1 MPLYFV
7 MSSGRNPPSPTLTPS
22 GVDRKWQPVRMR
34 SPSGPW
40 RTLVFDE
47 ILDAIVIA
55 DDDRRFIDA
64 NTAACALFGVSLND
78 LLGRRV
84 EDFAAA
90 STDYDPI
97 AAWNRFVAR
106 GQDSGQ
112 FPLAR
117 SDGSRLTVEY
127 RARANVAPGVHVSIL
142 RDATARIA
150 LDQRLVDSGARAVR
164 LQEMA
169 SKLVEAASVS
179 EIFELVVERG
189 VEHLGI
195 RRAWMGLLDRKAA
208 TLLDL
213 RYAGPP
219 GEDVCPFE
227 AIPLSAPVPIA
238 AAVREGRAI
247 YVETPEEY
255 LAQWPEA
262 AEICLP
268 GGNLALAATPL
279 VIRKVAIGA
288 IMLCYDG
295 PHAFDDAERTF
306 IQAIA
311 QLCAAALDRE
321 AANRTLQDSERAHRF
336 LADAGVA
343 LAQSLDEVETLR
355 NVAELAIGS
364 FADWCWVDL
373 RDPKSGEI
381 FRVAIA
387 GPSQSKPALA
397 ESPQAV
403 HAVFTPDPDY
413 PALRALREG
422 EAVLVR
428 DFDETAWR
436 AAMSGDDRL
445 ASEPAPHSV
454 MAVPLRA
461 RGESFG
467 ALTLARNDP
476 SLPYDE
482 RDLQF
487 ATEVGRRASVA
498 IENARLYAT
507 ARRDRAAAEEASRAK
522 DQFLAVLGHELRNP
536 LAPIAT
542 ALRLMALRAG
552 DACVSERAIIERQ
565 VQHMTRLVDDL
576 LDVSRITRGKVEL
589 RRRPVEIA
597 DVIAKAVEIASPA
610 LEQKQHRLEVDV
622 PIGGLSVNGDA
633 GRLAQVFANL
643 LTNSAKYTPP
653 YGDVYVRATRDK
665 NTVRVSVRDTGIG
678 IAPEVLP
685 HVFEVFVQG
694 ARRDAVRAGLGL
706 GLAIVR
712 SLTELHG
719 GRVEALSDGLNLGS
733 EFVVQL
739 PLFQTA
745 TRELTR
751 PTPRDHPSPVTRPL
765 RVLIVDDNLDAAE
778 MLAEWLGAIGHAVR
792 VAADGPTAL
801 ELAAEFQPQVALLDI
816 GLPVMDGYEVARR
829 LRDLPGCATTRLI
842 ALTGYG
848 QESDHDRSRRAG
860 FEDHLV
866 KPVDLDAIT
875 SAVSFPPIPR

>member
-1 MPLYFV
+1 MPPARL
-7 MSSGRNPPSPTLTPS
+7 
-22 GVDRKWQPVRMR
+22 VDPNGQPVRT
-34 SPSGPW
+34 PAPATAW
-40 RTLVFDE
+40 RNLVFDE
-47 ILDAIVIA
+47 LLDGVVLA
-55 DDDRRFIDA
+55 DDNRRYVDA
-64 NTAACALFGVSLND
+64 NAAACALFGVAVGGLI
-78 LLGRRV
+78 GKRI
-84 EDFAAA
+84 EDFAPPPPG
-90 STDYDPI
+90 YDV
-97 AAWNRFVAR
+97 AGAWSRFLAK
-106 GQDSGQ
+106 GHDSGE
-112 FPLAR
+112 FPLVR
-117 SDGSRLTVEY
+117 PDGSCLVVEY
-127 RARANVAPGVHVSIL
+127 RARANVAPGVHLSIM
-142 RDATARIA
+142 RDATARVAIG
-150 LDQRLVDSGARAVR
+150 QRLVDSGARAER

-179 EIFELVVERG
+179 EIFDLVVKGG

-195 RRAWMGLLDRKAA
+195 RRAWMGMLDRTAGQ
-208 TLLDL
+208 LVEL

-219 GEDVCPFE
+219 GEEVAQLE
-227 AIPLSAPVPIA
+227 SIPLSAPIPIA
-238 AAVREGRAI
+238 AVALDGSAI
-247 YVETPEEY
+247 YLETPDQIA
-255 LAQWPEA
+255 AQWPDA
-262 AEICLP
+262 DAFLSSA
-268 GGNLALAATPL
+268 GDLALAAAPL
-279 VIRKVAIGA
+279 VVRRVSIGA
-288 IMLCYDG
+288 LMLGYDR
-295 PHAFDDAERTF
+295 PHVFDESERAFIKAM
-306 IQAIA
+306 A
-311 QLCAAALDRE
+311 QLCAAAIDRE
-321 AANRTLQDSERAHRF
+321 MAHRTLQDSERAHRF

-343 LAQSLDEVETLR
+343 LAQSLDEVDTLR

-373 RDPKSGEI
+373 RDPAGGDI
-381 FRVAIA
+381 MRVAIA
-387 GPSQSKPALA
+387 GARQSKGAVAGTFHEEPA
-397 ESPQAV
+397 PIR
-403 HAVFTPDPDY
+403 PDPTY
-413 PALRALREG
+413 PGLRALLEG
-422 EAVLVR
+422 EPVLVR
-428 DFDETAWR
+428 DFTEAAWR
-436 AAMSGDDRL
+436 DAMAGDARL
-445 ASEPAPHSV
+445 VCEPAPRSV

-467 ALTLARNDP
+467 ALTLARNDA
-476 SLPYDE
+476 SRPYDD

-542 ALRLMALRAG
+542 ALRLMSLRAAG
-552 DACVSERAIIERQ
+552 ACVSERAIIERQ

-589 RRRPVEIA
+589 RRRPIEIA

-622 PIGGLSVNGDA
+622 PGGLTVNGDA

-653 YGDVYVRATRDK
+653 YGDVSVRATVDQR
-665 NTVRVSVRDTGIG
+665 TVRVSVRDTGMG
-678 IAPEVLP
+678 IAPDVLP

-694 ARRDAVRAGLGL
+694 SRRDAVRAGLGL
-706 GLAIVR
+706 GLAIVQ

-719 GRVEALSDGLNLGS
+719 GRVDARSSGLNQGS
-733 EFVVQL
+733 EFVVEL
-739 PLFQTA
+739 PLLDGPP
-745 TRELTR
+745 REAAR
-751 PTPRDHPSPVTRPL
+751 PTPRDHPAPVGRSM
-765 RVLIVDDNLDAAE
+765 RVLVVDDNIDAAE
-778 MLAEWLGAIGHAVR
+778 MLAEWLNAIGHRVR

-801 ELAAEFQPQVALLDI
+801 EIAAEFKPDVALLDI

-829 LRDLPGCATTRLI
+829 LREQPGCARMRLI

-875 SAVSFPPIPR
+875 HAVSFPPARA

>member
-1 MPLYFV
+1 VPLYFV
-7 MSSGRNPPSPTLTPS
+7 MSAGRNLPGPTSTSPAIAREREPAAI
-22 GVDRKWQPVRMR
+22 
-34 SPSGPW
+34 SPASAAW
-40 RTLVFDE
+40 RTLVFDDV
-47 ILDAIVIA
+47 LDAILMA
-55 DDDRRFIDA
+55 DDDRRIIDA
-64 NTAACALFGVSLND
+64 NAAACAL
-78 LLGRRV
+78 LGTSRSTLVGKRI
-84 EDFAAA
+84 ED
-90 STDYDPI
+90 SVQTSPGYDPI
-97 AAWNRFVAR
+97 AAWNRFIAK
-106 GQDSGQ
+106 GHDSGE

-117 SDGSRLTVEY
+117 PDGSRLTLEY

-142 RDATARIA
+142 RDATARITIG
-150 LDQRLVDSGARAVR
+150 QRLVDSGARAER

-169 SKLVEAASVS
+169 AKLVEATSVS
-179 EIFELVVERG
+179 EIFDLVVKGG

-195 RRAWMGLLDRKAA
+195 RRAWMGMLDRNAA
-208 TLLDL
+208 ALVNI
-213 RYAGPP
+213 RYAGPD
-219 GEDVCPFE
+219 GGGIRAFE
-227 AIPLSAPVPIA
+227 TIPLSAPLPIA
-238 AAVREGRAI
+238 LAVREERSF
-247 YVETPEEY
+247 YVETREEC
-255 LAQWPEA
+255 LARWPA
-262 AEICLP
+262 AGELSLP
-268 GGNLALAATPL
+268 GESLAIAATPL
-279 VIRKVAIGA
+279 VVRKVAIGA
-288 IMLCYDG
+288 IMLSYG
-295 PHAFDDAERTF
+295 EPHEFDEAERAF
-306 IQAIA
+306 VQAIA
-311 QLCAAALDRE
+311 QLCAAAIDRE
-321 AANRTLQDSERAHRF
+321 AANRTLHDSERAHRF

-364 FADWCWVDL
+364 FADWCWVDM
-373 RDPKSGEI
+373 RDPKSGDLV
-381 FRVAIA
+381 RVAVA
-387 GPSQSKPALA
+387 GPSRSRPALA
-397 ESPQAV
+397 ESIHDV
-403 HAVFTPDPDY
+403 HDTITPDPGY
-413 PALRALREG
+413 PALRALRDG
-422 EAVLVR
+422 EPVLVR
-428 DFDETAWR
+428 DFDATAWQS
-436 AAMSGDDRL
+436 AISADERL

-461 RGESFG
+461 RGENFG
-467 ALTLARNDP
+467 ALTLARNDA
-476 SLPYDE
+476 SQPYDE

-552 DACVSERAIIERQ
+552 DACISERAIIERQ

-610 LEQKQHRLEVDV
+610 LEQKQHRLEVDT
-622 PIGGLSVNGDA
+622 PTSGLAVNGDA

-665 NTVRVSVRDTGIG
+665 KTVRVSVRDTGTG

-685 HVFEVFVQG
+685 HIFEVFVQG

-719 GRVEALSDGLNLGS
+719 GRVEASSDGPNLGS
-733 EFVVQL
+733 EFVVEL
-739 PLFQTA
+739 PLFETA
-745 TRELTR
+745 EREAAR
-751 PTPRDHPSPVTRPL
+751 PTPRDRPSPVGRPL
-765 RVLIVDDNLDAAE
+765 RVLVVDDNIDAAE
-778 MLAEWLGAIGHAVR
+778 MLAEWFVAIGHR
-792 VAADGPTAL
+792 VQVATDGPTAL
-801 ELAAEFQPQVALLDI
+801 ERAADFKPQVALLDI

-829 LRDLPGCATTRLI
+829 LRELPGCAATRLI

-848 QESDHDRSRRAG
+848 QESDHERSRRAG

-866 KPVDLDAIT
+866 KPVDLEAIT
-875 SAVSFPPIPR
+875 HAVSTPRSQ

>member
-1 MPLYFV
+1 
-7 MSSGRNPPSPTLTPS
+7 MSAGRNEPGASSTARSVDRNAPSVAVPTLS
-22 GVDRKWQPVRMR
+22 AAWR
-34 SPSGPW
+34 S
-40 RTLVFDE
+40 LVFDE
-47 ILDAIVIA
+47 VLDAVLVT
-55 DDDRRFIDA
+55 DDERRYLDA
-64 NTAACALFGVSLND
+64 NAAACTLLGLPLDELLGKRLEDLASLPAHEVTAAWGAFL
-78 LLGRRV
+78 
-84 EDFAAA
+84 
-90 STDYDPI
+90 
-97 AAWNRFVAR
+97 AR
-106 GQDSGQ
+106 GQQTGE
-112 FPLAR
+112 FRMNRP
-117 SDGSRLTVEY
+117 DGSTVTVEY
-127 RARANVAPGVHVSIL
+127 RARANVAPGVHVSVL
-142 RDATARIA
+142 RDVTARVHIG
-150 LDQRLVDSGARAVR
+150 QRLVDSGARAAR

-169 SKLVEAASVS
+169 AKLVEAASVG
-179 EIFELVVERG
+179 EIFDLVVSRG
-189 VEHLGI
+189 VEQLGI
-195 RRAWMGLLDRKAA
+195 KRAWLGMLDRKAA
-208 TLLDL
+208 QLVDV

-219 GEDVCPFE
+219 GEGPSPE
-227 AIPLSAPVPIA
+227 SIPLAAPLPFTAAARDGRPIFVETAEQCAHQWPAVQRLFPDAGAAIA
-238 AAVREGRAI
+238 AA
-247 YVETPEEY
+247 
-255 LAQWPEA
+255 
-262 AEICLP
+262 
-268 GGNLALAATPL
+268 PL
-279 VIRKVAIGA
+279 VVRGVAIGA
-288 IMLCYDG
+288 IMLAYAR
-295 PHAFDDAERTF
+295 PHVFDESERAF

-311 QLCAAALDRE
+311 QLCAAAIDRE
-321 AANRTLQDSERAHRF
+321 TAQKTLQDSERAHRF

-343 LAQSLDEVETLR
+343 LAQSLDEVDTLR

-373 RDPKSGEI
+373 RDAETGEI
-381 FRVAIA
+381 VRVAIA
-387 GPSQSKPALA
+387 GSRQSRPAMG
-397 ESPQAV
+397 ESLEGPRAP
-403 HAVFTPDPDY
+403 FRPGPEY

-422 EAVLVR
+422 EPILVR
-428 DFDETAWR
+428 DFDEGTWR
-436 AAMSGDDRL
+436 SVMAGEARL
-445 ASEPAPHSV
+445 ASEPAPRSV

-467 ALTLARNDP
+467 ALTLARNDA
-476 SLPYDE
+476 SRRYDQ

-487 ATEVGRRASVA
+487 AMEVGRRASVA

-507 ARRDRAAAEEASRAK
+507 ARRDRAASEEASRAK

-542 ALRLMALRAG
+542 ALRLMSLRAG
-552 DACVSERAIIERQ
+552 STCVSERSIIERQ

-589 RRRPVEIA
+589 RRRPIEIA
-597 DVIAKAVEIASPA
+597 DVIAKALEIASPA

-622 PIGGLSVNGDA
+622 PSTGLTVNGDA

-653 YGDVYVRATRDK
+653 YGDVYVRATHDG
-665 NTVRVSVRDTGIG
+665 NAVRVSVRDTGMG

-719 GRVEALSDGLNLGS
+719 GRALARSDGLNQGS
-733 EFVVQL
+733 EFVIEL
-739 PLFQTA
+739 PLLETA
-745 TRELTR
+745 TRDPAR
-751 PTPRDHPSPVTRPL
+751 PTPRDHPAPVSRPL
-765 RVLIVDDNLDAAE
+765 RVLIVDDNIDAAE
-778 MLAEWLGAIGHAVR
+778 MLAEWLGAIGHQVD

-801 ELAAEFQPQVALLDI
+801 ERAATFRPEVALLDI

-829 LRDLPGCATTRLI
+829 LRELAGCEATRLI

-875 SAVSFPPIPR
+875 QAVSFPHRLG

>member
-1 MPLYFV
+1 MQ
-7 MSSGRNPPSPTLTPS
+7 SPTAA
-22 GVDRKWQPVRMR
+22 WR
-34 SPSGPW
+34 S
-40 RTLVFDE
+40 LVFDE
-47 ILDAIVIA
+47 LLDAVLIA
-55 DDDRRFIDA
+55 DDDRRFVDG
-64 NTAACALFGVSLND
+64 NSAACALLGVPLHAIVGKRS
-78 LLGRRV
+78 
-84 EDFAAA
+84 EDFAAPVPG
-90 STDYDPI
+90 YDAL
-97 AAWNRFVAR
+97 AAWARFIAR
-106 GQDSGQ
+106 GHDAGE
-112 FPLAR
+112 FPLLR
-117 SDGSRLTVEY
+117 PDGSRLVVEY
-127 RARANVAPGVHVSIL
+127 RARAHIAPGAHVFVL
-142 RDATARIA
+142 RDTTARLAIG
-150 LDQRLVDSGARAVR
+150 QRLVDSGARAER

-169 SKLVEAASVS
+169 SKLVEASSVG
-179 EIFELVVERG
+179 EIFELIAKRG

-195 RRAWMGLLDRKAA
+195 RCAWLGMIDRRAGALVE
-208 TLLDL
+208 L

-219 GEDVCPFE
+219 GERASSVE
-227 AIPLSAPVPIA
+227 SIPLSAPVPIA
-238 AAVREGRAI
+238 AAAREGRAI
-247 YVETPEEY
+247 FVETREKLE
-255 LAQWPEA
+255 ARWPA
-262 AEICLP
+262 AA
-268 GGNLALAATPL
+268 ALFSASSMAVAAAPL
-279 VIRKVAIGA
+279 VVSKIPIGA
-288 IMLCYDG
+288 IMLAYEE
-295 PHAFDDAERTF
+295 PHVFDDAERAF
-306 IQAIA
+306 VQAMA
-311 QLCAAALDRE
+311 QLCAAAIDRE
-321 AANRTLQDSERAHRF
+321 AAHRTLQDSERAHRF

-343 LAQSLDEVETLR
+343 LAQSLDEVDTLR

-373 RDPKSGEI
+373 RDPTSGEI
-381 FRVAIA
+381 VRVAVA
-387 GPSQSKPALA
+387 GSRQSRPAVA
-397 ESPQAV
+397 ESPNDAPRSIR
-403 HAVFTPDPDY
+403 PDSKY

-428 DFDETAWR
+428 DFDDAAWR
-436 AAMSGDDRL
+436 AAMGGDPRL
-445 ASEPAPHSV
+445 MGQPAPRSV

-467 ALTLARNDP
+467 ALTLARNDA
-476 SLPYDE
+476 SRPYEE

-507 ARRDRAAAEEASRAK
+507 ARRDRASAEEASRAK

-552 DACVSERAIIERQ
+552 NACISERAIIERQ

-589 RRRPVEIA
+589 RRRPIEIA

-622 PIGGLSVNGDA
+622 PPFGLTVNGDA

-653 YGDVYVRATRDK
+653 YGDVSVRATCDRRS
-665 NTVRVSVRDTGIG
+665 VRVSVRDTGMG

-719 GRVEALSDGLNLGS
+719 GRVEAQSDGLNQGS
-733 EFVVQL
+733 EFVVEL
-739 PLFQTA
+739 PLLETA
-745 TRELTR
+745 ARELSR
-751 PTPRDHPSPVTRPL
+751 PTPRDQPAPVGTPL
-765 RVLIVDDNLDAAE
+765 RVLIVDDNIDAAE
-778 MLAEWLGAIGHAVR
+778 MLAEWLVAVGHSVQ
-792 VAADGPTAL
+792 VAGDGPTAL
-801 ELAAEFQPQVALLDI
+801 EIATEFKPDVVLLDI

-829 LRDLPGCATTRLI
+829 LRELPGCSATRLI

-875 SAVSFPPIPR
+875 QAVSFPPERVR

>member
-1 MPLYFV
+1 M
-7 MSSGRNPPSPTLTPS
+7 PSPI
-22 GVDRKWQPVRMR
+22 GAWR
-34 SPSGPW
+34 S
-40 RTLVFDE
+40 LVFDE
-47 ILDAIVIA
+47 LLDAVLVT
-55 DDDRRFIDA
+55 DDERRYVDA
-64 NTAACALFGVSLND
+64 NAAACALFGLPLNA
-78 LLGRRV
+78 LLGKRV
-84 EDFAAA
+84 EDFAP
-90 STDYDPI
+90 SGPGYDAV
-97 AAWNRFVAR
+97 AAWTRFIAR
-106 GQDSGQ
+106 GHDTGE
-112 FPLAR
+112 FPLLR
-117 SDGSRLTVEY
+117 PDGSRLTVEY
-127 RARANVAPGVHVSIL
+127 RARANIAPGIHVSVL
-142 RDATARIA
+142 RDTTARVAIG
-150 LDQRLVDSGARAVR
+150 QRLVDSGARAER

-169 SKLVEAASVS
+169 SKLVEASSVS
-179 EIFELVVERG
+179 EILDLVVKRG

-195 RRAWMGLLDRKAA
+195 RRAWLGMLDPRTGA
-208 TLLDL
+208 LGEL

-219 GEDVCPFE
+219 GEDAAPFDP
-227 AIPLSAPVPIA
+227 IPLHAPLPIA
-238 AAVREGRAI
+238 AAAREGKAIFVETLEELEAKWPATTKLFSASINRAI
-247 YVETPEEY
+247 
-255 LAQWPEA
+255 A
-262 AEICLP
+262 A
-268 GGNLALAATPL
+268 APL
-279 VIRKVAIGA
+279 VVRKVAIGA
-288 IMLCYDG
+288 VMLGYEE
-295 PHAFDDAERTF
+295 PHVFDESERAF
-306 IQAIA
+306 IQAMA
-311 QLCAAALDRE
+311 QLCAAAIDRE
-321 AANRTLQDSERAHRF
+321 AAHRTLQDSERAHRF

-343 LAQSLDEVETLR
+343 LAQSLDEVDTLR

-373 RDPKSGEI
+373 RDPTSGEI
-381 FRVAIA
+381 VRVAVA
-387 GPSQSKPALA
+387 GSRQSRPAMA
-397 ESPQAV
+397 ESLNDAP
-403 HAVFTPDPDY
+403 TSIRPDSKY

-428 DFDETAWR
+428 DFDEAAWR
-436 AAMSGDDRL
+436 AAMGGDARL
-445 ASEPAPHSV
+445 RGHPAPRSV

-467 ALTLARNDP
+467 ALTLARNDATH
-476 SLPYDE
+476 PYEE

-507 ARRDRAAAEEASRAK
+507 ARRDRASAEEASRAK

-552 DACVSERAIIERQ
+552 NACVSERAIIERQ

-589 RRRPVEIA
+589 RRRPVEIS

-622 PIGGLSVNGDA
+622 PSQGLNVNGDA

-653 YGDVYVRATRDK
+653 YGDVSVRATCDRRS
-665 NTVRVSVRDTGIG
+665 VRVSVRDTGMG

-719 GRVEALSDGLNLGS
+719 GRVEAQSDGLNQGS
-733 EFVVQL
+733 EFVVEL
-739 PLFQTA
+739 PLLETA
-745 TRELTR
+745 ARETSR
-751 PTPRDHPSPVTRPL
+751 PTPRDQPAPVGTPL
-765 RVLIVDDNLDAAE
+765 RVLIVDDNIDAAE
-778 MLAEWLGAIGHAVR
+778 MLAEWLVAVGHSVQ
-792 VAADGPTAL
+792 VAGDGPTAL
-801 ELAAEFQPQVALLDI
+801 EIATGFKPVVVLLDI

-829 LRDLPGCATTRLI
+829 LRELPGCATTRLI

-848 QESDHDRSRRAG
+848 QESDHERSRRAG

-875 SAVSFPPIPR
+875 QAVSFPPERIR